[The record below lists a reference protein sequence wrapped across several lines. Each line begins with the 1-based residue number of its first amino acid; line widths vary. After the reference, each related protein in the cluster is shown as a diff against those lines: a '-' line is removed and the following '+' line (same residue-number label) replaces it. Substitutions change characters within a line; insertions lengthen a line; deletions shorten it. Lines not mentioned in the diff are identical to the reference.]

1 MKENIGDSRLPS
13 GLRVVTDAMPDA
25 ESIALGLWV
34 GAGTRH
40 EQPEYNGISHL
51 LEHMVFK
58 GTNRRSAQ
66 AIAEEMDAIGGQL
79 NAYTTRDHTAYYAR
93 VLAGDE
99 DKALDLIAD
108 ILQDSLFDPEELH
121 REQGVIAQ
129 EIAQAEDTPDDIVFD
144 LFQSAAYPD
153 QPLGRPV
160 MGSEASVR
168 SISQDRLFAYRNQNY
183 TIGNAVLSVA
193 GQIKHDH
200 AVTLAERLLD
210 RLPSH
215 PLATPAPAQYQGGEI
230 REERDIEQVNLVLGF
245 GGVSYDDPDYY
256 ATSMLSTILGGG
268 MSSRLFQEVREKR
281 GLAYSVYSFAS
292 SYHDGGLF
300 GIFAGTASD
309 DVAQLIDVV
318 CDEVRKICDGINPAE
333 MERAQAQLR
342 AGLLMGQESVSGRCE
357 NLARNIQVHN
367 RPVTVQ
373 EVVDK
378 VMKVDRQHILR
389 TAERLFST
397 PLTLSAVGPL
407 ATLTDRDSIMARIRR
422 G

>member
-1 MKENIGDSRLPS
+1 MKENIGDSCLSS
-13 GLRVVTDAMPDA
+13 GLRVVSDAMPEA
-25 ESIALGLWV
+25 ESVALGLWV

-58 GTNRRSAQ
+58 GTSHRSAQ

-108 ILQDSLFDPEELH
+108 ILQNSLFDPEELG

-144 LFQSAAYPD
+144 LFQTAAYPD

-168 SISQDRLFAYRNQNY
+168 SITREQLFTYRDQHY
-183 TIGNAVLSVA
+183 TAHNAILSVA
-193 GQIKHDH
+193 GRIDHSH
-200 AVTLAERLLD
+200 AVALGERLLD

-215 PLATPAPAQYQGGEI
+215 PLPPPAPARYQGGDI
-230 REERDIEQVNLVLGF
+230 REERDIEQVNLVMGF
-245 GGVSYDDPDYY
+245 AGVSYDDPDYY
-256 ATSMLSTILGGG
+256 AVTLLSTIFGGG

-281 GLAYSVYSFAS
+281 GLAYSVYAFAS
-292 SYHDGGLF
+292 SYHDNGLF

-309 DVAQLIDVV
+309 DVAQLVTVIS
-318 CDEVRKICDGINPAE
+318 DEIRKITNDVTDAE
-333 MERAQAQLR
+333 IQRARAQLR
-342 AGLLMGQESVSGRCE
+342 AGLLMGQESVSSRCE
-357 NLARNIQVHN
+357 TLARNIQVYG
-367 RPVTVQ
+367 RPVTIK
-373 EVVDK
+373 EVMDK
-378 VMKVDRQHILR
+378 VFAIDRSHILR
-389 TAERLFST
+389 TAERLFSS
-397 PLTLSAVGPL
+397 PLSLSAVGPL
-407 ATLTDRDSIMARIRR
+407 RGLADHESITARIRR